1 MKKIVFASVFGIAV
15 AVSGA
20 VTKIQMPSSCTTPDG
35 MAIDAAGRLV
45 IAAPNNDR
53 RAPGAIF
60 RMDTPD
66 GAPYKWFEVP
76 VNPETGF
83 AAPMGVCFGPEG
95 ELYICDCQPDRKGR
109 LLRATFKDDRLAA
122 CETVACGLE
131 NANGVKYLNGRLYLT
146 QAYQRK
152 IERTDGHSQSALY
165 MFAATDRNVRVTNT
179 PADTQSVFTDFTTN
193 RVKRGGLNGV
203 AVTKSGIV
211 YTGNYGDGRI
221 WKLTP
226 GADGRIAKTELFAV
240 GLPSADGLCVDGAG
254 NLYVADMLGCSAVRF
269 APDGTRT
276 VLAKDCFTRPSEPCF
291 WQGRLYV
298 ADFGATTLSV
308 VTPGAAP
315 EWPVVTRDM
324 RPWCYNWWMG
334 SAVDAK
340 GLEAQADALAKAG
353 FGGFHAIPIYGAKGW
368 EAKYREFLSPDWM
381 SAFADAVRI
390 GNSRDLGV
398 DLTMGS
404 GWCFGGPQLKPEEGC
419 WRLFVTAN
427 EKDVKKGMQ
436 VLWKGTDNDGKP
448 RLLVTALTGQKVK
461 RAGLGGQGPM
471 MDPYSVT
478 AMDHF
483 LAPYTAAFDRPG
495 AVKPEH
501 LYHDSFEYFGA
512 GWSPDFFAAFKAKR
526 GYDLRDHLAELAG
539 VGTDEAVARIKCDY
553 RETLS
558 DLIIEDVFPRWF
570 DWCRARGIA
579 TRNEGHGAPANW
591 LDFYA
596 LADVPETE
604 MFGEE
609 CRDVLVSKFAS
620 SVAHLTEKPMVSS
633 ESCTW
638 LGQHF
643 TETLADA
650 KIFLDRLFLAG
661 VNHMFY
667 HGCCYSA
674 VEAPWP
680 GWCFYASSQMNP
692 RNPIWRDTDAL
703 SAYIT
708 RCQSVFRA
716 YAPDNDVLVYWPLRD
731 YWMDKEGFMKAM
743 SVHNA
748 QTWFNSQPIGKTAQA
763 LYDAG
768 YAFDYVSDRM
778 LQNGLKTLGKYAAI
792 VVPPCKYMPEKT
804 KASLDKLAAAG
815 MKIYWNGET
824 PTVARREP
832 FAAEAGLMYAR
843 YRKGASTVYFIVN
856 TGDAR
861 VRRAFRPAAA
871 TASAWT
877 MDPMTGR
884 IAALPVKD
892 GELALDLFAKHSTI
906 LLVSSQPA
914 QETTAKTCGAG
925 AGFAVTGTW
934 TLTPVAGGPDPWPA
948 PREMAQLTG
957 WERNA
962 DGSENAFCGT
972 MRYRTT
978 FDAPRTD
985 MTVLDLGDVRQ
996 SAHVWLNGRDL
1007 GKTFLAPFSVAVPPG
1022 TLKEKGNVLEI
1033 EVTSVAANRI
1043 RKMDKDGTPWR
1054 VFHDINF
1061 ASYKGGKFDASKW
1074 PLTVNGLLGP
1084 VTFRPEGN

>member
-1 MKKIVFASVFGIAV
+1 MKMQMRMMQMIVRKSQLTQLFTNRKCQFAVV
-15 AVSGA
+15 AMLSLLS
-20 VTKIQMPSSCTTPDG
+20 Q
-35 MAIDAAGRLV
+35 
-45 IAAPNNDR
+45 AAP
-53 RAPGAIF
+53 
-60 RMDTPD
+60 T
-66 GAPYKWFEVP
+66 W
-76 VNPETGF
+76 
-83 AAPMGVCFGPEG
+83 PM
-95 ELYICDCQPDRKGR
+95 
-109 LLRATFKDDRLAA
+109 
-122 CETVACGLE
+122 
-131 NANGVKYLNGRLYLT
+131 
-146 QAYQRK
+146 
-152 IERTDGHSQSALY
+152 
-165 MFAATDRNVRVTNT
+165 
-179 PADTQSVFTDFTTN
+179 
-193 RVKRGGLNGV
+193 
-203 AVTKSGIV
+203 
-211 YTGNYGDGRI
+211 
-221 WKLTP
+221 
-226 GADGRIAKTELFAV
+226 
-240 GLPSADGLCVDGAG
+240 
-254 NLYVADMLGCSAVRF
+254 
-269 APDGTRT
+269 
-276 VLAKDCFTRPSEPCF
+276 
-291 WQGRLYV
+291 
-298 ADFGATTLSV
+298 
-308 VTPGAAP
+308 
-315 EWPVVTRDM
+315 VTRDM

-368 EAKYREFLSPDWM
+368 EAKYREFLSSDWM
-381 SAFADAVRI
+381 AAFADAVRI

-404 GWCFGGPQLKPEEGC
+404 GWCFGGPQLTSEEGC
-419 WRLFVTAN
+419 WRLFVTAS
-427 EKDVKKGMQ
+427 EKDVKRGMRI
-436 VLWKGTDNDGKP
+436 LWKGTDNEGKP

-471 MDPYSVT
+471 LDPYSVR

-501 LYHDSFEYFGA
+501 LYHDSFEYFNA
-512 GWSPDFFAAFKAKR
+512 GWTPEFFAAFKAKR

-539 VGTDEAVARIKCDY
+539 VGSDEAVARIKCDY

-558 DLIIEDVFPRWF
+558 DLIIEDVFPKWF

-579 TRNEGHGAPANW
+579 TRNEAHGAPANW

-604 MFGEE
+604 MFSEE

-620 SVAHLTEKPMVSS
+620 SAAHLMGKPMVSS

-708 RCQSVFRA
+708 RCQSVSRA
-716 YAPDNDVLVYWPLRD
+716 YAPDNDVLIYWPLRD
-731 YWMDKEGFMKAM
+731 YWMDKEGFMKPM

-748 QTWFNSQPIGKTAQA
+748 PTWFNSQPIGKTAQA

-768 YAFDYVSDRM
+768 YAFDYISDR
-778 LQNGLKTLGKYAAI
+778 LLLDLLKRSKGSKGFGQYTAI
-792 VVPPCKYMPEKT
+792 VVPPCKSMPGKT
-804 KASLDKLAAAG
+804 KEVLAQLASAG
-815 MKIYWNGET
+815 LKVYWNCET

-856 TGDAR
+856 PGDAR
-861 VRRAFRPAAA
+861 VRRMFRPAAPP
-871 TASAWT
+871 TAAWT

-884 IAALPVKD
+884 IAALPVTD
-892 GELALDLFAKHSTI
+892 GELALDLPAKHSTI
-906 LLVSSQPA
+906 LHVSSQPA
-914 QETTAKTCGAG
+914 QEAVAKTGGAG
-925 AGFAVTGTW
+925 ASFAVSGPW

-948 PREMAQLTG
+948 TREMDVLSG

-972 MRYRTT
+972 MRYRAI
-978 FDAPRTD
+978 FDAPRLDAIT
-985 MTVLDLGDVRQ
+985 LDLGDVRQ

-1007 GKTFLAPFSVAVPPG
+1007 GKTFLAPFRVMVPPG
-1022 TLKEKGNVLEI
+1022 TLKAKGNVLEI

-1054 VFHDINF
+1054 VFYDINF
-1061 ASYKGGKFDASKW
+1061 MSYKGGKFDASKW
-1074 PLTVNGLLGP
+1074 PLTTNGLLGP
-1084 VTFRPEGN
+1084 VVFDP